1 MEYIKNRICSDLEG
15 KINSLSTKN
24 IELEDKINSLSNK
37 NIELEDKI
45 NSLCLII
52 NSTFNRENCA
62 RDIWSLWT
70 TDTIDTKEL

>member
-15 KINSLSTKN
+15 
-24 IELEDKINSLSNK
+24 KINSLSNK

-52 NSTFNRENCA
+52 NSTFNRENHA

-70 TDTIDTKEL
+70 KGL

>member
-1 MEYIKNRICSDLEG
+1 MEYIKNRICSDLED

-37 NIELEDKI
+37 NIELEGKI
-45 NSLCLII
+45 NSICLII
-52 NSTFNRENCA
+52 NSTFNRENHA

-70 TDTIDTKEL
+70 K

>member
-1 MEYIKNRICSDLEG
+1 MEYIKNRISSDLED

-37 NIELEDKI
+37 NIELEGKI

-52 NSTFNRENCA
+52 NSTFNRENHA

-70 TDTIDTKEL
+70 K

>member
-1 MEYIKNRICSDLEG
+1 MDYIKNYICSDLEG
-15 KINSLSTKN
+15 
-24 IELEDKINSLSNK
+24 
-37 NIELEDKI
+37 KI

>member
-24 IELEDKINSLSNK
+24 IELEDKINSL
-37 NIELEDKI
+37 
-45 NSLCLII
+45 CLII
-52 NSTFNRENCA
+52 NSTFNRENHA

-70 TDTIDTKEL
+70 KGL